1 MTNAPLPPARLVDHD
16 EAARLIAAGAVTVVD
31 VRTPDE
37 YARLGHVPGA
47 HLLPVDV
54 VAAGPAVLP
63 DDGRP
68 LLVYCEHGVRSRHAA
83 EVLAAAGTA
92 PVLELRHGLSAWT
105 GPRAFG
111 AGVVEGPAA
120 WLLDNV
126 DLLRPGMRVLDVAA
140 GRGRHALVFA
150 TAGFPVTAVDR
161 DADRLARLAAIAHAM
176 GAPITTR
183 AIDLEAGTP
192 DLGDGAFD
200 LVLVTHYLHRP
211 LMPVLVRAVAP
222 GGLLIYETF
231 TRAQAARGRPTNPD
245 FLLESG
251 ELPVLVAPLEV
262 VRSREGDVDGRAI
275 ASVVAKRVPGAS
287 GAPG

>member
-1 MTNAPLPPARLVDHD
+1 VNDSPLPPARLVDHD

-37 YARLGHVPGA
+37 FARLGHVPGA
-47 HLLPVDV
+47 HLVPVDV

-83 EVLAAAGTA
+83 EVLAAAGLA

-105 GPRAFG
+105 GPREFG
-111 AGVVEGPAA
+111 GGVAEGPAA
-120 WLLDNV
+120 WLLENV

-140 GRGRHALVFA
+140 GRGRHSLVLA

-161 DADRLARLAAIAHAM
+161 DADRLARLAAVARAM

-183 AIDLEAGTP
+183 VIDLEAGRP

-200 LVLVTHYLHRP
+200 LVLVTNYLHRP
-211 LMPVLVRAVAP
+211 LMPVVVRAVAP
-222 GGLLIYETF
+222 GGVLIYETF
-231 TRAQAARGRPTNPD
+231 TRAQAARGRPTNPA
-245 FLLESG
+245 FLLEPG
-251 ELPVLVAPLEV
+251 ELPTLVAPLDV

-275 ASVVAKRVPGAS
+275 ASVVAVRR
-287 GAPG
+287 